1 MKKNVEIDEA
11 NVVEEVSKVRTIGS
25 KEVGESP
32 EDKAQ
37 REEELK
43 EQKIAEAQAKAKE
56 IAEKMVKK
64 QFRTMFLQ
72 VYDEIQNKG
81 KTLEDV
87 IEEVN
92 QKKSNMTRSAR
103 DFVLNFEPDRIKQWI
118 EDENNDREKALQEHL
133 KIKGLVAEEESK
145 KHGRKS

>member
-1 MKKNVEIDEA
+1 MKKNVEIDDA
-11 NVVEEVSKVRTIGS
+11 NVIEEVSKVRTIGS

-32 EDKAQ
+32 EEKAQ

-72 VYDEIQNKG
+72 VYYEIQSKG

-87 IEEVN
+87 IEEIN
-92 QKKSNMTRSAR
+92 QKKSNMTHSAR

-118 EDENNDREKALQEHL
+118 EDENNDRKKALQEYL
-133 KIKGLVAEEESK
+133 NRKGLVAEEK
-145 KHGRKS
+145 NK

>member
-32 EDKAQ
+32 EEKAQ

-81 KTLEDV
+81 KTLENI

-133 KIKGLVAEEESK
+133 KRKGLVAEEESK
-145 KHGRKS
+145 

>member
-11 NVVEEVSKVRTIGS
+11 NVGEEVSKVRTIGS

-133 KIKGLVAEEESK
+133 KRKGLVAEEESK
-145 KHGRKS
+145 

>member
-1 MKKNVEIDEA
+1 MQKKIDISNAETI
-11 NVVEEVSKVRTIGS
+11 EPIGEVRTIGS

-32 EDKAQ
+32 EERAA
-37 REEELK
+37 REDELK
-43 EQKIAEAQAKAKE
+43 QQKIEETKQKAKE

-72 VYDEIQNKG
+72 VYNEVQNKG
-81 KTLEDV
+81 KTLEEV
-87 IEEVN
+87 IEEIN

-118 EDENNDREKALQEHL
+118 EDENKERQEALNKQLEKHNVKVE
-133 KIKGLVAEEESK
+133 KNKE
-145 KHGRKS
+145 

>member
-32 EDKAQ
+32 EEKAQ

-133 KIKGLVAEEESK
+133 KRKGLVAEEESK
-145 KHGRKS
+145 

>member
-1 MKKNVEIDEA
+1 MKKNVEIDDA

-32 EDKAQ
+32 EEKAQ

-72 VYDEIQNKG
+72 IYDEIQNKG

-103 DFVLNFEPDRIKQWI
+103 DFALNFEPDRIKQWI

-133 KIKGLVAEEESK
+133 KRKGLVAEEESK
-145 KHGRKS
+145 

>member
-25 KEVGESP
+25 KEVGEST

-87 IEEVN
+87 IEEIN

-133 KIKGLVAEEESK
+133 KRKGLVAEEESK
-145 KHGRKS
+145 

>member
-81 KTLEDV
+81 KTLENV

-133 KIKGLVAEEESK
+133 KRKGLVAEEESK
-145 KHGRKS
+145 

>member
-92 QKKSNMTRSAR
+92 QKKCNMTRSAR

-118 EDENNDREKALQEHL
+118 EDENNDKEKALQEHL
-133 KIKGLVAEEESK
+133 KRKGLVAEEESK
-145 KHGRKS
+145 

>member
-87 IEEVN
+87 IEEIN

-133 KIKGLVAEEESK
+133 KRKGLVAEEESK
-145 KHGRKS
+145 

>member
-72 VYDEIQNKG
+72 VYDETQNKG

-87 IEEVN
+87 IEDVT

-133 KIKGLVAEEESK
+133 KRKGLVAEEESK
-145 KHGRKS
+145 

>member
-1 MKKNVEIDEA
+1 MKKNVEIDDA
-11 NVVEEVSKVRTIGS
+11 NVIEEVSKVRTIGS

-32 EDKAQ
+32 EEKAQ

-72 VYDEIQNKG
+72 VYDEIQSKG

-87 IEEVN
+87 IEEIN
-92 QKKSNMTRSAR
+92 QKKSNMTHSAR

-118 EDENNDREKALQEHL
+118 EDENNDRKKALQEYL
-133 KIKGLVAEEESK
+133 NRKGLVAEEK
-145 KHGRKS
+145 NK

>member
-32 EDKAQ
+32 EDKVQ

-133 KIKGLVAEEESK
+133 KRKGLVAEEESK
-145 KHGRKS
+145 

>member
-1 MKKNVEIDEA
+1 MKKNVEIDDA
-11 NVVEEVSKVRTIGS
+11 KIVEEISKVRTIGS

-32 EDKAQ
+32 EEKAQ

-81 KTLEDV
+81 KALEDV
-87 IEEVN
+87 IEEIK

-103 DFVLNFEPDRIKQWI
+103 DFALNFEPDRIKQWI

-133 KIKGLVAEEESK
+133 KRKGLVAEEESK
-145 KHGRKS
+145 

>member
-11 NVVEEVSKVRTIGS
+11 NVVEKVSKVRTIGS

-133 KIKGLVAEEESK
+133 KRKGLVAEEESK
-145 KHGRKS
+145 

>member
-32 EDKAQ
+32 EEKAQ

-43 EQKIAEAQAKAKE
+43 DQKIAEAQAKAKE

-133 KIKGLVAEEESK
+133 KRKGLVAEEESK
-145 KHGRKS
+145 

>member
-72 VYDEIQNKG
+72 VYDEIQNKS

-133 KIKGLVAEEESK
+133 KRKGLVAEEESK
-145 KHGRKS
+145 

>member
-1 MKKNVEIDEA
+1 MKKNVEIDDA
-11 NVVEEVSKVRTIGS
+11 NIIEEVSKVRTIGS

-32 EDKAQ
+32 EEKAQ

-72 VYDEIQNKG
+72 VYDEIQSKG
-81 KTLEDV
+81 KTLENV
-87 IEEVN
+87 IEEIN
-92 QKKSNMTRSAR
+92 QKKSNMTHSAR

-118 EDENNDREKALQEHL
+118 EDENNDRERALQEYL
-133 KIKGLVAEEESK
+133 NRKGLVAEEESK
-145 KHGRKS
+145 

>member
-32 EDKAQ
+32 EEKAQ

-43 EQKIAEAQAKAKE
+43 EQKIAEAKAKAKE

-87 IEEVN
+87 IEEIN
-92 QKKSNMTRSAR
+92 QKKSRMTRSAR
-103 DFVLNFEPDRIKQWI
+103 DFALNFEPDRIKQWI

-133 KIKGLVAEEESK
+133 KRMGLVAEEESK
-145 KHGRKS
+145 

>member
-1 MKKNVEIDEA
+1 MKKNVQIDEA

-133 KIKGLVAEEESK
+133 KRKGLVAEEESK
-145 KHGRKS
+145 

>member
-133 KIKGLVAEEESK
+133 KRKGLVAEEESK
-145 KHGRKS
+145 

>member
-118 EDENNDREKALQEHL
+118 EDENNDMEKALQEHL
-133 KIKGLVAEEESK
+133 KRKGLVAEEESK
-145 KHGRKS
+145 

>member
-1 MKKNVEIDEA
+1 MQKKVDISNAETIEPIG
-11 NVVEEVSKVRTIGS
+11 EVRTIGS

-32 EDKAQ
+32 EEKAA

-43 EQKIAEAQAKAKE
+43 QQKIEEAQKKAKE

-72 VYDEIQNKG
+72 VYDEVQNHG
-81 KTLEDV
+81 KTVEDV

-92 QKKSNMTRSAR
+92 QKKSRMTRSAR

-118 EDENNDREKALQEHL
+118 EDENKDREQAL
-133 KIKGLVAEEESK
+133 EERLNNRGILIGK
-145 KHGRKS
+145 TDK

>member
-118 EDENNDREKALQEHL
+118 EDENNEREKALQEHL
-133 KIKGLVAEEESK
+133 KRKGLVVEEESK
-145 KHGRKS
+145 

>member
-32 EDKAQ
+32 EDKSQ

-133 KIKGLVAEEESK
+133 KRKGLVAEEESK
-145 KHGRKS
+145 

>member
-32 EDKAQ
+32 EEKAQ

-87 IEEVN
+87 IEEIN

-103 DFVLNFEPDRIKQWI
+103 DFALNFEPDRIKQWI

-133 KIKGLVAEEESK
+133 KRKGLVAEEESK
-145 KHGRKS
+145 

>member
-11 NVVEEVSKVRTIGS
+11 NVVEAISKVRTIGS
-25 KEVGESP
+25 KEVGESS
-32 EDKAQ
+32 EEKAQ

-81 KTLEDV
+81 KTLENI
-87 IEEVN
+87 IEEIN

-103 DFVLNFEPDRIKQWI
+103 DFALNFEPDRIKQWI

-133 KIKGLVAEEESK
+133 KRKGLVADEESK
-145 KHGRKS
+145 